1 MRLQK
6 SDPHSIELCAA
17 ALVRGEV
24 VIIPTDTVYGFS
36 GIVPESEERIRR
48 IKGRDET
55 KPFIQL
61 IAEPEDIALYSDS
74 SLPPVIRSLMPG
86 ALTLIVKTAPD
97 FSADGTSKNAE
108 LSFVPAE
115 DSVSGPADN
124 TARAATTAFRCPD
137 DDWLRSLIRLCGKPL
152 YSTSVNK
159 SGFPV
164 LTDVKMMEK
173 EFGSEVF
180 CIVDDGEKKEALPST
195 IVDLSAGTPRI
206 VRQGAVKID
215 L

>member
-86 ALTLIVKTAPD
+86 AVTVIVKNII
-97 FSADGTSKNAE
+97 KNAE
-108 LSFVPAE
+108 LTLVPAE
-115 DSVSGPADN
+115 DSVSGLADN
-124 TARAATTAFRCPD
+124 AFCGTTTAFRCPD
-137 DDWLRSLIRLCGKPL
+137 DDWLRTLIRKCGKPL
-152 YSTSVNK
+152 YSTSVNR

-164 LTDVKMMEK
+164 LTDIGMMEK
-173 EFGSEVF
+173 EFAAEVF
-180 CIVDDGEKKEALPST
+180 CIVDGGEKKEALPST
-195 IVDLSAGTPRI
+195 IVDLSGGTPKI

>member
-86 ALTLIVKTAPD
+86 AVTVIVKNII
-97 FSADGTSKNAE
+97 KNADS
-108 LSFVPAE
+108 SFIPAE
-115 DSVSGPADN
+115 DSVSGLADN
-124 TARAATTAFRCPD
+124 ASCGTTTAFRCPD
-137 DDWLRSLIRLCGKPL
+137 DDWLRTLIRKCGKPL
-152 YSTSVNK
+152 YSTSVNR

-164 LTDVKMMEK
+164 LTDIDTMEK
-173 EFGSEVF
+173 EFAAEVF
-180 CIVDDGEKKEALPST
+180 CIVDGGEKKEALPST

>member
-86 ALTLIVKTAPD
+86 AVTVIVKNII
-97 FSADGTSKNAE
+97 KNAE
-108 LSFVPAE
+108 STLVPAE
-115 DSVSGPADN
+115 DSVSGLADN
-124 TARAATTAFRCPD
+124 ASCGTTTAFRCPD
-137 DDWLRSLIRLCGKPL
+137 DDWLRTLIRKCGKPL
-152 YSTSVNK
+152 YSTSVNR

-164 LTDVKMMEK
+164 LTDIGMMEK
-173 EFGSEVF
+173 EFAAEVF
-180 CIVDDGEKKEALPST
+180 CIVDGGEKKEALPST
-195 IVDLSAGTPRI
+195 IVDLSVGTPKI
-206 VRQGAVKID
+206 VRQGSVKID

>member
-86 ALTLIVKTAPD
+86 AVTVIVKNII
-97 FSADGTSKNAE
+97 KNADS
-108 LSFVPAE
+108 SFIPAE
-115 DSVSGPADN
+115 DSVSGLADN
-124 TARAATTAFRCPD
+124 ASCGTTTAFRCPD
-137 DDWLRSLIRLCGKPL
+137 DDWLRTLIRKCGKPL
-152 YSTSVNK
+152 YSTSVNR

-164 LTDVKMMEK
+164 LTDIDTMEK
-173 EFGSEVF
+173 EFAAEVF
-180 CIVDDGEKKEALPST
+180 CIVDGGEKKEALPST
-195 IVDLSAGTPRI
+195 IVDLSGGTPKI
-206 VRQGAVKID
+206 VRQGSVKID

>member
-86 ALTLIVKTAPD
+86 AVTVIVKNII
-97 FSADGTSKNAE
+97 KNAE
-108 LSFVPAE
+108 SSFIPAE
-115 DSVSGPADN
+115 DSVSGLADN
-124 TARAATTAFRCPD
+124 ASCGTTTAFRCPD
-137 DDWLRSLIRLCGKPL
+137 DDWLRTLIRKCGKPL
-152 YSTSVNK
+152 YSTSVNR

-164 LTDVKMMEK
+164 LTDIDTMEK
-173 EFGSEVF
+173 EFAAEVF
-180 CIVDDGEKKEALPST
+180 CIVDGGEKKEALPST
-195 IVDLSAGTPRI
+195 IVDLSGGTPKI
-206 VRQGAVKID
+206 VRQGSVKID

>member
-17 ALVRGEV
+17 ALMRGEV

-86 ALTLIVKTAPD
+86 AVTVIVKNII
-97 FSADGTSKNAE
+97 KNAE
-108 LSFVPAE
+108 PTLVPAE
-115 DSVSGPADN
+115 DSVSGLADN
-124 TARAATTAFRCPD
+124 ASCGTTTAFRCPD
-137 DDWLRSLIRLCGKPL
+137 DDWLRTLIRKCGKPL
-152 YSTSVNK
+152 YSTSVNR

-164 LTDVKMMEK
+164 LTDIGMMEK
-173 EFGSEVF
+173 EFAAEVF
-180 CIVDDGEKKEALPST
+180 CIVDGGEKKEALPST
-195 IVDLSAGTPRI
+195 IVDLSGGTPKI
-206 VRQGAVKID
+206 VRQGSVKID